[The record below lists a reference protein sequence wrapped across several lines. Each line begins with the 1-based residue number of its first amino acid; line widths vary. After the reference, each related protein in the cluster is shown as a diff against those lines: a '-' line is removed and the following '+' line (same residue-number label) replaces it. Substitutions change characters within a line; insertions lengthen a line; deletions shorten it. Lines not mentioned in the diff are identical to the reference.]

1 MDRVLWGELR
11 VLIRREKILCEK
23 GPLRLRIESLE
34 VSPEDRQKVLSS
46 GGWMSQRHSEVCFSK
61 QRN

>member
-11 VLIRREKILCEK
+11 VLIRKEKVLCEK
-23 GPLRLRIESLE
+23 GPFRLRIESLE

-46 GGWMSQRHSEVCFSK
+46 GERMS
-61 QRN
+61 